1 MKKNVVIL
9 LALFLLSSC
18 KSTFYQVYTVQNEG
32 LVQEDNSLVYE
43 NEDCRV
49 NYNLWGEHGN
59 LGFAIY
65 NKTEKDMFVVLSQSF
80 FIKNGI
86 ANDYYKNREYKESNS
101 LRLSSGLTYG
111 IIQGSGYIGN
121 FNNITSGVT
130 YHERPIVCIPPHSLK
145 MLSEYSI
152 VSRPIRNCSNSQE
165 FPRKVSIPIQFTK
178 EDSPV
183 NFINRI
189 SYSFDK
195 NGANPY
201 YVDNQF
207 WISEITNYSKKMTGK
222 EMIIKDC
229 DGDPELSSN
238 KRFVFDINAPNK
250 FYNSYIGKSSFK
262 KSKDKGRLSLSDL
275 GDDLYK

>member
-18 KSTFYQVYTVQNEG
+18 TNSFYQVYTVQNEG
-32 LVQEDNSLVYE
+32 LVEEENKLVYE

-59 LGFAIY
+59 LGFTIY
-65 NKTEKDMFVVLSQSF
+65 NKTEIDMFVVLSQSF

-86 ANDYYKNREYKESNS
+86 ANDYYKNREYKESNT
-101 LRLSSGLTYG
+101 LRLSSGWTYG
-111 IIQGSGYIGN
+111 TIQGYGYIGN
-121 FNNITSGVT
+121 TNNITSGVT
-130 YHERPIVCIPPHSLK
+130 YHERPIICIPPHSLK
-145 MLSEYSI
+145 MLSDYSI
-152 VSRPIRNCSNSQE
+152 VSRPIRNCDKHQE

-195 NGANPY
+195 DGTNLH

-207 WISEITNYSKKMTGK
+207 WISEITNYSKKMAGK
-222 EMIIKDC
+222 EMVIKDC
-229 DGDPELSSN
+229 ESDSELPSN
-238 KRFVFDINAPNK
+238 KKFVFNISSPNK
-250 FYNSYIGKSSFK
+250 FYNFYRGKSSFK
-262 KSKDKGRLSLSDL
+262 KSKDKGQLSIPKVD
-275 GDDLYK
+275 DDLYK